1 MSDDEEYELTP
12 HSQLEEL
19 KKEIERL
26 KTRPS
31 PSSLKSTD
39 TLQDSIERLNDSVDE
54 LLSIFRYSKDH
65 PETSESDASP
75 MIIKKLDMLID
86 ENRKIAQGI
95 VALADMVKRKLPSG
109 NLMQNERYPIPPPL
123 RAPPRQVRAPQNLPP
138 IENRQS
144 SFSNNTGYNN
154 MGNSMMGRPLNG
166 PSFNGPSLGMPPPP
180 TSISVPSSPPI
191 PPTPKKKGLFG

>member
-1 MSDDEEYELTP
+1 
-12 HSQLEEL
+12 
-19 KKEIERL
+19 
-26 KTRPS
+26 
-31 PSSLKSTD
+31 
-39 TLQDSIERLNDSVDE
+39 
-54 LLSIFRYSKDH
+54 
-65 PETSESDASP
+65 